1 MDFSSGLSSFGTD
14 SQSYSSGPADG
25 NYSGGGAGAPNP
37 NHGAFWVAALVLA
50 AIALL
55 VFGVI
60 SLRASGEV
68 VI

>member
-1 MDFSSGLSSFGTD
+1 MDFSSGMSGFSTD
-14 SQSYSSGPADG
+14 NQVYSAGPADG
-25 NYSGGGAGAPNP
+25 NYSGGAGAPNP
-37 NHGAFWVAALVLA
+37 NHGAFWVAAIVIFALG
-50 AIALL
+50 LL